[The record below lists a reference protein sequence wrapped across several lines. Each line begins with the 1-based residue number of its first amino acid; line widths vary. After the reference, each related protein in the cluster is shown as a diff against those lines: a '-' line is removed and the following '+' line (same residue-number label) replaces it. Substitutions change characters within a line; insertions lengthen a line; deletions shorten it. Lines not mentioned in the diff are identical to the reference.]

1 MPDRDVARLRE
12 RLADQLGTEV
22 EIVSKPSGKGK
33 LVIHFSS
40 NHSFTGLLDRL
51 QLAAALD
58 EESV

>member
-1 MPDRDVARLRE
+1 
-12 RLADQLGTEV
+12 V
-22 EIVSKPSGKGK
+22 EIVSKPSGRGK

-40 NHSFTGLLDRL
+40 NDAFGDLLDRL